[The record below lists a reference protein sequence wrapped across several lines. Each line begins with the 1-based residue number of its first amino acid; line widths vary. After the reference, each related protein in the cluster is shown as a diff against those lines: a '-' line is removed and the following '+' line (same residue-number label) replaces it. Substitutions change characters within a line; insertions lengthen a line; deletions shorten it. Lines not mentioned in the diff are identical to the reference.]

1 MRDRVNFLFF
11 QYIDR
16 DDIERV
22 RQRILQRRKFQLL
35 NNVRDCEMQIQRET
49 IKSSVKCDLIA
60 PCTSEEKPGD
70 NVEEYAAKLHDS
82 YRREKQKTVEENQTK
97 NSQPGPV
104 ENGNGS
110 KGTKKIFRSSNQPP
124 GKGTKIVVKSSTES
138 IESNDNMLIR
148 LTSFQQSIDA
158 KLDEIM

>member
-1 MRDRVNFLFF
+1 M
-11 QYIDR
+11 
-16 DDIERV
+16 
-22 RQRILQRRKFQLL
+22 RQRILQRRKSQLL

-49 IKSSVKCDLIA
+49 INSSVKCDLIETC
-60 PCTSEEKPGD
+60 PSEVKLEND
-70 NVEEYAAKLHDS
+70 VVEYAAKLHDS
-82 YRREKQKTVEENQTK
+82 YQTEKQKTHAKQAQT
-97 NSQPGPV
+97 GPA
-104 ENGNGS
+104 ENG
-110 KGTKKIFRSSNQPP
+110 KGTKKIFRSYNQPP